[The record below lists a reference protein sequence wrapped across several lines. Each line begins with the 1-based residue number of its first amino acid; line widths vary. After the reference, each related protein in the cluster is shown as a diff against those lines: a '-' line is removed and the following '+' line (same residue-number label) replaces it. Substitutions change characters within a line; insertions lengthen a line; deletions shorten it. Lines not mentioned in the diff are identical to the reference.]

1 MDWLKGNFTGN
12 PTFHGENHGFR
23 LRFSPTN
30 QSSDYHILPF
40 HHPSLC
46 LACAGSSGRGRS
58 KKLGG
63 EERLA
68 LIMAT
73 EIEFLLVICCA

>member
-46 LACAGSSGRGRS
+46 LACAGSSRGRS